1 VQGVYFSL
9 QWDKVDEYVAAT
21 KRVSLA
27 IAASGSFKNLVAI
40 DLLIGEGPVLL
51 AFSVLLSC

>member
-1 VQGVYFSL
+1 MYFSL